1 MVSTLV
7 IAFTLSIGTYS
18 IAHTMIPVFMPL
30 TEKAGLWGKDLCKKG
45 KENEDKKMYLLLV

>member
-7 IAFTLSIGTYS
+7 IAFTLSIGTYF

-45 KENEDKKMYLLLV
+45 KENEDKKMYALLD